1 MSNPVIK
8 VKVKT
13 STLLSEQP
21 RGGKLSNRSIVIMDD
36 NQSDSKYDDDQ
47 GGKYKDKRRTMF
59 SPGDDIY
66 WEISDADG
74 SNVLEMTDC
83 KYDANFLKLLVA
95 APQPVAG
102 NKSQWMA
109 QVKPDAPRGM
119 SAWYTF
125 SFCLKSNLRVTWIWD
140 PYIESRP

>member
-36 NQSDSKYDDDQ
+36 NQPDSKYDDSD
-47 GGKYKDKRRTMF
+47 GGKYKDKLHTYINR
-59 SPGDDIY
+59 GDDIY

-74 SNVLEMTDC
+74 SNVLEMTEC
-83 KYDANFLKLLVA
+83 QYDANFLKLLIA

-109 QVKPDAPRGM
+109 QVKTDATGGL
-119 SAWYTF
+119 SSKYTY
-125 SFCLKSNLRVTWIWD
+125 SFCLKSNPRVIWTWD